1 MLSTFFIAAF
11 VVISAY
17 IDYEHLR
24 DRDYIESH
32 VSRWLLRLLFIV
44 SASRSYFDFV
54 GMSLFFMA
62 TFDQVLNVM
71 RGKDLFYLG
80 NTAYWDRFFN
90 RFPYAYI
97 IFKVVTFFSSLFILW
112 I

>member
-1 MLSTFFIAAF
+1 MIETFFIAAF

-24 DRDYIESH
+24 DKDYIESH
-32 VSRWLLRLLFIV
+32 VSRWLLRLLFITAT
-44 SASRSYFDFV
+44 SNDLFDFV

-62 TFDQVLNVM
+62 TFDQVLNAM

-80 NTAYWDRFFN
+80 NTAYWDRFWLDKKF
-90 RFPYAYI
+90 AYI
-97 IFKVVTFFSSLFILW
+97 CFKIVVLFMSVFIL